1 MPCIISKLETLLL
14 KAATQKDFSREV
26 EDVVSLYKD
35 DIDKAEPTTQLEILG
50 ATLKREEKSI
60 VTIHELIQYLQ
71 SLTSGQRSLLS
82 QVCRVGRLLLV
93 LPATNATSERS
104 FSSLRRLKGYLR
116 STMSQPRLNHVM
128 ILNIYKELLD
138 KLELRAV
145 AKEFVGSNEHRL
157 SVFGKFI

>member
-71 SLTSGQRSLLS
+71 SLTSGQHSLLS

-93 LPATNATSERS
+93 LPATDATSERS

-138 KLELRAV
+138 KLDLRAV

>member
-1 MPCIISKLETLLL
+1 M

-26 EDVVSLYKD
+26 EDVISLYKD
-35 DIDKAEPTTQLEILG
+35 DIDKAELTTQLEILG

-71 SLTSGQRSLLS
+71 SLTSGQRSLLG

-104 FSSLRRLKGYLR
+104 FSSLRSSRDTCAAL
-116 STMSQPRLNHVM
+116 
-128 ILNIYKELLD
+128 
-138 KLELRAV
+138 
-145 AKEFVGSNEHRL
+145 
-157 SVFGKFI
+157 